1 VREECDVLVVGAGP
15 GGSMAAKHAAL
26 GGARVIMIEK
36 RQEIG
41 SPVRCAEGISR
52 EWLGEV
58 GIGID
63 NRWVANTVDGAKLV
77 SPSGSCFYVDEK
89 IAGNEVGMVLERHLF
104 DKALAAQAAKAGAE
118 IMLKTSAVKVI
129 KEGGGVVGVKAVS
142 YGEPLEI
149 RAGCLIGADGFESQ
163 IGRWAGIDTTLKQ
176 KDITTCFQYRLTGI
190 DIEPRYC
197 EFYIGSAAPGGYVW
211 IFPKDEET
219 ANVGLGIL
227 LSQLRNPG
235 EVKQY
240 LDDFIRKNPRLA
252 KGQPLEAVS
261 GAVSV
266 SPPLDETVMD
276 GLMLVGDSARLI
288 DPITGGGIAHACLSG
303 RFAGE
308 IAGKAAESGNFTK
321 EILGEYETLWRDRL
335 ESKLWR
341 NWMAKEKL
349 ISITDE
355 QFDTIIQ
362 TLAEVGV
369 EKMSVYNLLKVMKER
384 LPEMVKEF
392 EDLI

>member
-15 GGSMAAKHAAL
+15 GGSMAAKHAAQ
-26 GGARVIMIEK
+26 GGARVIVLEK

-52 EWLGEV
+52 EWLSEV

-77 SPSGSCFYVDEK
+77 SPSGSGFYVDEK

-129 KEGGGVVGVKAVS
+129 KEGGAVVGVKAVS

-149 RAGCLIGADGFESQ
+149 RAGCVIGADGFESQ

-190 DIEPRYC
+190 DIEPRC
-197 EFYIGSAAPGGYVW
+197 SEFFIGSAAPGGYVW

-227 LSQLRNPG
+227 LSRLRNPG

-240 LDDFIRKNPRLA
+240 LDDFISKNPRLA

-303 RFAGE
+303 KFAGQ
-308 IAGKAAESGNFTK
+308 IAGKATESGNFTK

-349 ISITDE
+349 ITITDE